1 MHSNETHILLFDG
14 VCNLCISVVNFII
27 KKDSKE
33 KFKFAALQSESGQA
47 LLKKFGLSTND
58 FNSFIYISGDNY
70 FIKSS
75 AALHVLKEL
84 GGVWILFYIFIFFP
98 RPIRDFVYNIIAKT
112 RYRIFGKQ
120 NTCFLPSADVKRK
133 FLD

>member
-1 MHSNETHILLFDG
+1 MHKNETNILLFDG

-27 KKDSKE
+27 KKDTKG

-47 LLKKFGLSTND
+47 LLNKFGLSTKD
-58 FNSFIYISGDNY
+58 FNSFIFISGDKY

-75 AALHVLKEL
+75 AVLHVLKEL
-84 GGVWILFYIFIFFP
+84 RIVWILFYIFIVIP
-98 RPIRDFVYNIIAKT
+98 RPIRDFMYSIIAKT
-112 RYRIFGKQ
+112 RYTIFGKQ
-120 NTCFLPSADVKRK
+120 NTCFIPSPDIKRK

>member
-58 FNSFIYISGDNY
+58 FNSFVYISRDNY